1 MKKILGIIVVGLLL
15 SVNAYADDIKDFQI
29 EGMSVGDSLLDY
41 MTLNEIKKAKKDKDN
56 IYYNNKSFVSIMSS
70 TKIYNNLKVFD
81 DVYFTLKTKDKEFII
96 YAIEGK
102 IMIKDNKKNTCYNEQ
117 KIIANDI
124 QKAFPSLNLNMNK
137 FDVKKS
143 DLKNKDK
150 SVKYIDMK
158 LPLSSLGGEFRVS
171 CHEEKGSKGKVRLF
185 VIINSAAF
193 AKALG
198 NN

>member
-1 MKKILGIIVVGLLL
+1 MGLLL

-124 QKAFPSLNLNMNK
+124 QKVFPSLNLNMNK